1 MDKTKDQ
8 KQKNQLYLRNTL
20 LVTAGVVSL
29 GLLYILSRQN
39 YLLFHS
45 IVEIFS
51 IVIAFAIFAVA
62 WNSRRIVDNN
72 YFIFIGIAFLFVAGL
87 DVFHTL
93 AYKGMGVFPSFVG
106 PNLATQLWIATR
118 YVLGFSFLIPLLF
131 TQRRIKPT
139 IIVVGL
145 LYNFGFAFSFNFRV
159 AKFSCCL

>member
-1 MDKTKDQ
+1 MSSKDQGFDEANGQTKDQ
-8 KQKNQLYLRNTL
+8 KQKKSAYLRNTF
-20 LVTAGVVSL
+20 LVTAGAVSL

-45 IVEIFS
+45 VVEIFS

-93 AYKGMGVFPSFVG
+93 AY
-106 PNLATQLWIATR
+106 
-118 YVLGFSFLIPLLF
+118 
-131 TQRRIKPT
+131 
-139 IIVVGL
+139 
-145 LYNFGFAFSFNFRV
+145 
-159 AKFSCCL
+159 